1 LLLGISTVQACAQ
14 KEVLMKRSA
23 KELPKFIRPMLAKPG
38 VPFDSD
44 DYLFEIKWDGTRT
57 LAFIDRSGY
66 RLVNRRQVDMTSRYP
81 EFSFLGQI
89 KPGTVVDGEVV
100 VLRRGKPDFRLLM
113 SREQTQSSLKI
124 RNLARTLPAT
134 YIVFDLL
141 YDGYESVIAQPLQVR
156 RERLQQLVKQC
167 DQPHLVLSEGIVGK
181 GKAFF
186 REACAQELEGVI
198 AKRLQSRYMPDQR
211 TDAWIKIKR
220 GETVCCA
227 IIGFLPS
234 GKDDF
239 RSLIL
244 AAERGGVLHH
254 VGQVGSGFDMSLR
267 KKLNALVW
275 SRLRAKPII
284 PCKIKG
290 KWIEPGLYCLVHCM
304 ERTASGHLRAPSF
317 KELLEG

>member
-1 LLLGISTVQACAQ
+1 
-14 KEVLMKRSA
+14 MKRPTQ
-23 KELPKFIRPMLAKPG
+23 ELPKFIPPMLAKPG
-38 VPFDSD
+38 TPFDSD
-44 DYLFEIKWDGTRT
+44 EYLFEIKWDGTRT
-57 LAFIDRSGY
+57 LAFIDHSGY
-66 RLVNRRQVDMTSRYP
+66 RLVNRRKVDMTSRYP
-81 EFSFLGQI
+81 EFSFLEQI
-89 KPGTVVDGEVV
+89 KPGTVFDGEVV
-100 VLRRGKPDFRLLM
+100 VLNKGKPDFGLLM
-113 SREQTQSSLKI
+113 SREQSRSSLKI
-124 RNLARTLPAT
+124 RTLCRTLPAT
-134 YIVFDLL
+134 YVVFDLL
-141 YDGYESVIAQPLQVR
+141 FDGYASIMAQPLQAR
-156 RERLQQLVKQC
+156 RERLRQLVKEC
-167 DQPHLVLSEGIVGK
+167 DQPYFVLSEGIVGK

-186 REACAQELEGVI
+186 QEACAQNLEGVI
-198 AKRLQSRYMPDQR
+198 AKRLQSRYLPDQR

-244 AAERGGVLHH
+244 AAETDGVLHH
-254 VGQVGSGFDMSLR
+254 VGQVGTGFDMSLR
-267 KKLNALVW
+267 KKLNALLW

-317 KELLEG
+317 KGLVEG